1 MSTAA
6 ESPKRKRQ
14 EDGMRGSRATTK
26 ESGGKNGAGGST
38 ATRPAADEKVIRLAM
53 GAMALGM
60 LVGALLTN
68 T

>member
-1 MSTAA
+1 
-6 ESPKRKRQ
+6 
-14 EDGMRGSRATTK
+14 MRGSTATTK
-26 ESGGKNGAGGST
+26 AAGGKNGAGGS
-38 ATRPAADEKVIRLAM
+38 AVTRPAPDEKVIRLAM